1 MVKTE
6 TTVQRPKKHAAFKPG
21 MVIKDSAGD
30 RVFLIVIH
38 ILLSLV
44 FLVVLLPLLYIIS
57 ASFSDSQA
65 VISGEVWL
73 LPVRPTLRGYQAVF
87 ANPKLM
93 SGFFNSFYYMLIGTV
108 VNLGMTM
115 LCAYPLSRKEFKQR
129 AAVSAALVFTMYF
142 SGGMVP
148 TYMVV
153 KKLGIL
159 DTRAAMII
167 PVALSV
173 WNVIL
178 CKTYISSTIPD
189 TLYESAVLDGCSPL
203 RFLISIVVPLSA
215 PILAV
220 LALYYGIGHWNTYF
234 NALIYLNRTEL
245 QPLQIVLREILV
257 LSKIDPTMIS
267 NARELAAKQGLTD
280 LLKYAVIV
288 VASAPVMALY
298 PFVQKYFVRGVMIG
312 AVKG

>member
-1 MVKTE
+1 MTKTVK
-6 TTVQRPKKHAAFKPG
+6 KLNSY
-21 MVIKDSAGD
+21 IKDSAGD
-30 RVFLIVIH
+30 RIFLIIVYILLTFVFLI
-38 ILLSLV
+38 
-44 FLVVLLPLLYIIS
+44 VLLPLLYIVS
-57 ASFSDSQA
+57 ASFSDPQA
-65 VISGEVWL
+65 VIVGDVWF
-73 LPVRPTLRGYQAVF
+73 LPVRPTLRGYEAVF
-87 ANPKLM
+87 KNPKLM
-93 SGFFNSFYYMLIGTV
+93 SGFFNSFYYMIIGTV
-108 VNLGMTM
+108 VNLAMTL
-115 LCAYPLSRKEFKQR
+115 LCAYPLARKEFR
-129 AAVSAALVFTMYF
+129 ARYVVSAILVFTMYF

-178 CKTYISSTIPD
+178 CKTYISTTIPD
-189 TLYESAVLDGCSPL
+189 ALYESATLDGCSPF
-203 RFLISIVVPLSA
+203 RFLVSIVFPLSS

-267 NARELAAKQGLTD
+267 DARELAAKQGLTD
-280 LLKYAVIV
+280 LLKYSVIV
-288 VASAPVMALY
+288 VASVPVMIIY
-298 PFVQKYFVRGVMIG
+298 PFVQKYFVKGVMIG
-312 AVKG
+312 AIKG

>member
-1 MVKTE
+1 MKKTG
-6 TTVQRPKKHAAFKPG
+6 KKLNYY
-21 MVIKDSAGD
+21 IKDSPGD
-30 RVFLIVIH
+30 KIFLAIVY

-44 FLVVLLPLLYIIS
+44 FVVVLFPLIYIIS
-57 ASFSDSQA
+57 ASFSDPQA
-65 VISGEVWL
+65 VIVGDVWL
-73 LPVRPTLRGYQAVF
+73 LPVRPTLRGYEAVF
-87 ANPKLM
+87 KNPKLI
-93 SGFFNSFYYMLIGTV
+93 SGFFNSFYYMIIGTV
-108 VNLGMTM
+108 INLVMTL
-115 LCAYPLSRKEFKQR
+115 LCAYPLARKEFR
-129 AAVSAALVFTMYF
+129 ARNAVSAILVFTMYF

-148 TYMVV
+148 IYMVV

-178 CKTYISSTIPD
+178 CKTYIASTIPD
-189 TLYESAVLDGCSPL
+189 ALYESATLDGCSPF
-203 RFLISIVVPLSA
+203 RFLVSVVFPLSS

-220 LALYYGIGHWNTYF
+220 LALYYGISHWNTYF

-267 NARELAAKQGLTD
+267 DARELAAKQGLID
-280 LLKYAVIV
+280 LLKYSVIV
-288 VASAPVMALY
+288 VASVPVMIIY
-298 PFVQKYFVRGVMIG
+298 PFVQKYFVKGVMIG
-312 AVKG
+312 AIKG